1 VLHEALGRLGP
12 RRVAELAAGIDALEA
27 LAEELRALE
36 RER

>member
-1 VLHEALGRLGP
+1 MKRLVVGVV
-12 RRVAELAAGIDALEA
+12 VAVALAAGIDALEA